1 MNQAKKAPRLYNGA
15 LFPTAGDYTIDPVH
29 SFVDFIAQ
37 HLVVG
42 QIRGCFRQLTGN
54 IKIADDPALS
64 SLDIS
69 IDTVSISTHNETRD
83 EDLRSARFLDVGKF
97 PKMTYRGTRVIPEPR
112 GHLTVE
118 GELTIRDITHPV
130 SIDSVFTGIVD
141 DPWGNTRI
149 GFYGSAKISRRDF
162 GLMTDLMVETGGLLV
177 GKDIVINIATELLLK
192 SVN

>member
-37 HLVVG
+37 HLMVG
-42 QIRGCFRQLTGN
+42 QIRGSFHPLTGN

-69 IDTVSISTHNETRD
+69 IDTASISTHNATRD
-83 EDLRSARFLDVGKF
+83 EDLRSTRFLDVRKF
-97 PKMTYRGTRVIPEPR
+97 PTMTYRSTGVTAEPR

-118 GELTIRDITHPV
+118 GELTIRDVTRPV
-130 SIDSVFTGIVD
+130 SIDVVFNGIVD
-141 DPWGNTRI
+141 DPWGNTRVA
-149 GFYGSAKISRRDF
+149 FNGSAKISRRDF
-162 GLMTDLMVETGGLLV
+162 GLLTDLMKETGGLLV
-177 GKDIVINIATELLLK
+177 GKDIVINIATELLPQA
-192 SVN
+192 

>member
-1 MNQAKKAPRLYNGA
+1 MNQIKKAMRIYNGA
-15 LFPTAGDYTIDPVH
+15 LFPVAGEYTIDLIH

-42 QIRGCFRQLTGN
+42 QIRGSFRPITGN
-54 IKIADDPALS
+54 IRIADDPVLS

-69 IDTVSISTHNETRD
+69 IDTASISTHNVTRD
-83 EDLRSARFLDVGKF
+83 EDLRSSRFLDVKKF
-97 PKMTYRGTRVIPEPR
+97 PKMTYRSTGVTAEPR

-118 GELTIRDITHPV
+118 GELTIRDVTHPV
-130 SIDSVFTGIVD
+130 SIDSVFTGMVD

-149 GFYGSAKISRRDF
+149 AFNGSAKISRRDF

-177 GKDIVINIATELLLK
+177 GNDIVINIATELLLGD
-192 SVN
+192 